1 MINIK
6 RLSII
11 IFLITCLLIN
21 TAYSNGFLDF
31 RYNNMFMNNVSDKYV
46 SSEFASHSIASGV
59 TPYAMLLFKGSA
71 QIGESIPTLTD
82 YKINLTAKNA
92 YYSRMASIMNY
103 QSGEKGKDPINR
115 TLNVDTLVIMPKK
128 FDSFHSEVINIT
140 DDGKYANVKVN
151 FTYDNIEYEFINQTE
166 LSNETNKL
174 TLILQPF
181 CDEFEGLDLDMD
193 ETFDE
198 FASANG
204 LDYQGD
210 LTIQAMQN

>member
-6 RLSII
+6 VPII
-11 IFLITCLLIN
+11 ILLTTYIMIN
-21 TAYSNGFLDF
+21 SVHSGGFIDF
-31 RYNNMFMNNVSDKYV
+31 RYGNAFMNNVSDKYV
-46 SSEFASHSIASGV
+46 FSRFSSHSIASGV
-59 TPYAMLLFKGSA
+59 TPSAMLLFKGRA

-82 YKINLTAKNA
+82 YKMNLTAKDA
-92 YYSRMASIMNY
+92 YYSRMASIMHY
-103 QSGEKGKDPINR
+103 QSGEVGQDPINH
-115 TLNVDTLVIMPKK
+115 TLNIDTLVIMPKK

-151 FTYDNIEYEFINQTE
+151 FTYDNIEYEFINQTD
-166 LSNETNKL
+166 LSNETNAL

-181 CDEFEGLDLDMD
+181 CEEFKGLDLDMD

-204 LDYQGD
+204 LDYHGD